1 MLAAY
6 LLFLAKTITFI
17 VAILLI
23 IAGIIT
29 LVSKGKQH
37 PKERLDIK
45 KLNEKYEAMAK
56 LLREKICT
64 KKQLKQYG
72 KEEKQQRKQNEKLKP
87 PAHRKRIFVLN
98 FQGDIRASAVKTLRE
113 EITALLTTATREDEV
128 VLRLESPG
136 GMVYAYG
143 LAASELLRIRHK
155 EIPLTV
161 IVDKVAASGGY
172 MMACVANRILAAPF
186 AIVGSIGVIAQLPN
200 FHRLLKKKDIDFEQ
214 IMAGQ
219 YKRTLSLFG
228 ENTRQGREKFQEE
241 IDETHTLFKAFI
253 RENRPMLNIEKVAT
267 GEHWYGKQAIS
278 LQLIDDICT
287 SDDYL
292 QFASNH
298 ADIYELCYVTRRS
311 LMEKLNA
318 SAQKGYENLLKAVS
332 PSHTFIE

>member
-1 MLAAY
+1 MLTAY
-6 LLFLAKTITFI
+6 LLFLAKTITLI
-17 VAILLI
+17 LAILLAVAGV
-23 IAGIIT
+23 IALI
-29 LVSKGKQH
+29 SKNKLQ
-37 PKERLDIK
+37 PKEHLEIK
-45 KLNEKYEAMAK
+45 KLNEKYEGMTK

-64 KKQLKQYG
+64 KKQLKQHL
-72 KEEKQQRKQNEKLKP
+72 KEEKKLRKQNEKL
-87 PAHRKRIFVLN
+87 ATSTHRKRIFVLS
-98 FQGDIRASAVKTLRE
+98 FQGDVRASAVKSLRE
-113 EITALLTTATREDEV
+113 EITALLTTASHDDEV
-128 VLRLESPG
+128 VLKLESPG
-136 GMVYAYG
+136 GLVYAYG
-143 LAASELLRIRHK
+143 LAASELQRIRNK
-155 EIPLTV
+155 DIPLTV

-219 YKRTLSLFG
+219 YKRTLTLFG

-253 RENRPMLNIEKVAT
+253 RENRPMLNIDKVAT
-267 GEHWYGKQAIS
+267 GEHWYGKQAIA

-292 QFASNH
+292 QSASQN
-298 ADIYELCYVTRRS
+298 ADIYELCYVTKRS

-318 SAQKGYENLLKAVS
+318 SAKKGYENVLKALS